1 MEEKIYKTTEAQ
13 RASQKRSREKWKA
26 EHGLSYDTHWA
37 QTHKKKFL
45 ENQRRFREAHREHV
59 VYRLDIDRFVYI
71 GSTCDY
77 ADRISRHKT
86 NLKSKEP
93 ALLYMAIEKFGWE
106 AVTAT
111 ILERNLPD
119 KHTRLCREQFY
130 IDSTPADRR
139 LNTRR
144 AISKKRMG
152 S

>member
-1 MEEKIYKTTEAQ
+1 MEEKICKTTEAQ
-13 RASQKRSREKWKA
+13 RASQKRSREKWKSV
-26 EHGLSYDTHWA
+26 HGMSYETYWV
-37 QTHKKKFL
+37 QTHKERVL
-45 ENQRRFREAHREHV
+45 ENQRRYREAHRENV
-59 VYRLDIDRFVYI
+59 VYKLEIDRFVYI

-93 ALLYMAIEKFGWE
+93 ALLYMAIEKFGWD
-106 AVTAT
+106 AVIVTV
-111 ILERNLPD
+111 LERGLPD

-130 IDSTPADRR
+130 IDSIPADRR